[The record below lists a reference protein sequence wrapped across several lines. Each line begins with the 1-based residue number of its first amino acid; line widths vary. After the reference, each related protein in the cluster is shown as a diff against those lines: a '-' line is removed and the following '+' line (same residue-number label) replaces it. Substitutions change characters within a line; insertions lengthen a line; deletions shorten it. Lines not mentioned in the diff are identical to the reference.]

1 MSQLDHIPPEQMPE
15 VLSAATRL
23 YEAER
28 EARQERKSA
37 VDAAAELDIPEEY
50 LERAAV
56 QVTEQRARAVVRRRT
71 RTRVIA
77 GTVAA
82 IAAIGV
88 GWTVTHRPPL
98 APTVYTFSAT
108 SDQTWSPNV
117 SVGSQATVTYPQVI
131 GRGTVA
137 NIHIGK
143 MQPAATG
150 EYVVNFDTHAVPK
163 SIAGYHTVTFWAR
176 GDGVGHVKVAFE
188 NGDERWRST
197 LLNVGS
203 QWREYQLPLGQFEH
217 QVRANSTASWHGA
230 GTGAPSTAGR
240 ISFKLGQYVNDPST
254 TGDLQIDRIVLK

>member
-56 QVTEQRARAVVRRRT
+56 QVREQRARAVVRRRT
-71 RTRVIA
+71 RTRVIL

-88 GWTVTHRPPL
+88 GWTVTHRSAP
-98 APTVYTFSAT
+98 APTVYTFTAT
-108 SDQTWSPNV
+108 SDQTWSLKASGNSDVKVQFVPSDRGVVADVHIAKLDGQPGYYANFN
-117 SVGSQATVTYPQVI
+117 TY
-131 GRGTVA
+131 
-137 NIHIGK
+137 H
-143 MQPAATG
+143 
-150 EYVVNFDTHAVPK
+150 VPP
-163 SIAGYHTVTFWAR
+163 SLAGYRTVTFTAK
-176 GDGVGHVKVAFE
+176 GEGVGHLKLAFE
-188 NGDERWRST
+188 HGNERWIST

-203 QWREYQLPLGQFEH
+203 SWREYQLPLNEFVYQTRSGDQ
-217 QVRANSTASWHGA
+217 STDWHGNTP
-230 GTGAPSTAGR
+230 GSPGAVGD
-240 ISFKLGQYVNDPST
+240 ISFKLGQHVNDPST
-254 TGDLQIDRIVLK
+254 TGDLQIDRIILK